1 MNARPFRQR
10 LLAASLSLLLTQPCW
25 LLAATA
31 GPELP
36 DPGTTSITRDQQIQL
51 GRQAAAEVYKQMP
64 VLPDSSPLTQYVRS
78 VGRRLVAQI
87 PQEYSWPYEFHVIP
101 EKEINAFALPGG
113 PMFVNAGA
121 IVAADNEAQLAGV
134 MAHEMS
140 HVYMQHSAKQASK
153 QAFTQGI
160 LGVLGAVVGGGT
172 AGTLA
177 RLGMQIGAGAIS
189 LRYSRNDEAQADA
202 VGAIIMY
209 RAGYDPRALAQFF
222 EKLESEGS
230 SGPQFL
236 SDHPNPGNRSAAID
250 REIAEWPPRSY
261 QSTSQAFVQAKQE
274 TTHMRLYTAQEIA
287 DGGKQGRWSQQNSQN
302 GSTPADLPPAS
313 SGPQGSA
320 NPTGNTNIG
329 GVSAQQV
336 RPSANLQALQHNAFT
351 ISYPDNW
358 QVFGN
363 PNSDVTIAPSAG
375 VGQNAIAYGV
385 VIGGSQDANADNLDQ
400 ATQNLVQNL
409 QQSNQNLRVS
419 GSARSVQVN
428 GVEGRSLDLIGT
440 SPVQKNGKPLSERD
454 WLVTLPRPQGGL
466 LYLVFIAPQS
476 SFNQFRPTYQ
486 RMLNSLQL
494 R

>member
-1 MNARPFRQR
+1 MNVRPFRQR
-10 LLAASLSLLLTQPCW
+10 IVAACVALLLTQPSW
-25 LLAATA
+25 LLGATT

-78 VGRRLVAQI
+78 VGKRLAAQI

-101 EKEINAFALPGG
+101 QKDINAFALPGG
-113 PMFVNAGA
+113 PMFVNVGA
-121 IVAADNEAQLAGV
+121 ILAADNEAQLAGV

-189 LRYSRNDEAQADA
+189 LKYSRNDEAQADA

-250 REIAEWPPRSY
+250 KEISEWPRRNY
-261 QSTSQAFVQAKQE
+261 QNNSDAFMQAKQE
-274 TTHMRLYTAQEIA
+274 ATHMRLYGAQEIA
-287 DGGKQGRWSQQNSQN
+287 DGAKQGRWQQQNSSS
-302 GSTPADLPPAS
+302 GATPADLPPAS
-313 SGPQGSA
+313 SDQQQSGAG
-320 NPTGNTNIG
+320 GNANIG
-329 GVSAQQV
+329 SVTAQQV
-336 RPSANLQALQHNAFT
+336 KPSSNLQPLQHNAFT

-358 QVFGN
+358 RVFGD
-363 PNSDVTIAPSAG
+363 PNSNVTIAPSAG

-385 VIGGSQDANADNLDQ
+385 IIGGSQDPNADTLDQ
-400 ATQNLVQNL
+400 ATQGLIQNL

-419 GSARSVQVN
+419 GSPRGIQVN
-428 GVEGRSLDLIGT
+428 GVEGRSVDLTGP
-440 SPVQKNGKPLSERD
+440 SPVQKNGKQLGERD

-466 LYLVFIAPQS
+466 LYLVFIAPQN

>member
-1 MNARPFRQR
+1 MNVRPFRQR
-10 LLAASLSLLLTQPCW
+10 ILAAFLTLLLTQPSW
-25 LLAATA
+25 LLGATA

-36 DPGTTSITRDQQIQL
+36 DPGTTAITREQQIQL

-78 VGRRLVAQI
+78 VGRKLVAQI

-113 PMFVNAGA
+113 PMFVNVGA

-153 QAFTQGI
+153 QAFTNGI
-160 LGVLGAVVGGGT
+160 LGVLGAIVGGGT

-189 LRYSRNDEAQADA
+189 LKYSRNDEAQADA

-209 RAGYDPRALAQFF
+209 KAGYDPRALAQFF

-250 REIAEWPPRSY
+250 KEIAEWPRKSY
-261 QSTSQAFVQAKQE
+261 QNNSEAFVQAKQE
-274 TTHMRLYTAQEIA
+274 ASHMRLYTAQEIA
-287 DGGKQGRWSQQNSQN
+287 DGAKQGRWAQQNSSS
-302 GSTPADLPPAS
+302 GATPANLPAPT
-313 SGPQGSA
+313 SGSQGSA
-320 NPTGNTNIG
+320 NPGGNANISS
-329 GVSAQQV
+329 VTPQQV
-336 RPSANLQALQHNAFT
+336 KPSSNLQPLQHNAFT

-358 QVFGN
+358 QVFGD

-385 VIGGSQDANADNLDQ
+385 VIGGSQDQNADSLDQ
-400 ATQNLVQNL
+400 ATQDLIRNL

-419 GSARSVQVN
+419 GSARTIQVN
-428 GVEGRSLDLIGT
+428 GVDGRSVDLTGT
-440 SPVQKNGKPLSERD
+440 SPVQKNGKPLNERD
-454 WLVTLPRPQGGL
+454 WLVTLPRPEGGL
-466 LYLVFIAPQS
+466 LYVIFIAPQN
-476 SFNQFRPTYQ
+476 SFNQFRGTYQ
-486 RMLNSLQL
+486 RMLNTLQL
-494 R
+494 K

>member
-1 MNARPFRQR
+1 MNVRPFRQR
-10 LLAASLSLLLTQPCW
+10 ILAACLTLLLTQPSW
-25 LLAATA
+25 LLGATT

-64 VLPDSSPLTQYVRS
+64 VLPDSSALTQYVRR
-78 VGRRLVAQI
+78 VGERLVAQI

-121 IVAADNEAQLAGV
+121 VLAADNEAQLAGV

-153 QAFTQGI
+153 QAFTNGI
-160 LGVLGAVVGGGT
+160 LGVLGAIVGGGT

-189 LRYSRNDEAQADA
+189 LKYSRNDEAQADA

-250 REIAEWPPRSY
+250 KEISEWPPRNY
-261 QSTSQAFVQAKQE
+261 QNNSQAFVQAKQE
-274 TTHMRLYTAQEIA
+274 ATHMRLYTAQEIA
-287 DGGKQGRWSQQNSQN
+287 DGAKQGRWAQQNSSS
-302 GSTPADLPPAS
+302 GATPANLPPAT
-313 SGPQGSA
+313 SGSQGSA
-320 NPTGNTNIG
+320 NPGGNANISS
-329 GVSAQQV
+329 VTPQQV
-336 RPSANLQALQHNAFT
+336 KPSSNLQLLQHNAFT

-358 QVFGN
+358 QVFGD
-363 PNSDVTIAPSAG
+363 PNSNVTIAPSAG

-385 VIGGSQDANADNLDQ
+385 VIGGSPDQNADSLDQ
-400 ATQNLVQNL
+400 ATQGMIKNL

-419 GSARSVQVN
+419 GSARSIQVN
-428 GVEGRSLDLIGT
+428 GVDGRSVYLTGT

-454 WLVTLPRPQGGL
+454 WLVTLPRQQGGL
-466 LYLVFIAPQS
+466 LYLIFIAPQN

-494 R
+494 K

>member
-1 MNARPFRQR
+1 MNARPIRHQVLAA
-10 LLAASLSLLLTQPCW
+10 LLALLLTQPSW
-25 LLAATA
+25 LLAATT

-36 DPGTTSITRDQQIQL
+36 DPGTTAITRDQQIQL

-78 VGRRLVAQI
+78 VGRKLVAQI

-140 HVYMQHSAKQASK
+140 HVYMQHSAKQATK
-153 QAFTQGI
+153 QSWIGLIGGLA
-160 LGVLGAVVGGGT
+160 GAITGSG
-172 AGTLA
+172 ALGTLA
-177 RLGMQIGAGAIS
+177 RAGIQIGAGAIS
-189 LRYSRNDEAQADA
+189 LKYSRNDESQADA

-230 SGPQFL
+230 GGPQFL

-250 REIAEWPPRSY
+250 KEISEWPQKNY
-261 QSTSQAFVQAKQE
+261 QNNSQGFVQAKQE
-274 TTHMRLYTAQEIA
+274 ATHMRLYTAQEIA
-287 DGGKQGRWSQQNSQN
+287 DGAKQGRWTQQNSSS
-302 GSTPADLPPAS
+302 GATPADLPPAT
-313 SGPQGSA
+313 SGEQGNVNAGGNA
-320 NPTGNTNIG
+320 NVASVTP
-329 GVSAQQV
+329 QQV
-336 RPSANLQALQHNAFT
+336 KPSGNLQSLQHNAFT

-385 VIGGSQDANADNLDQ
+385 VIGGSQDQNADTLDQ
-400 ATQNLVQNL
+400 ATQDLIQSL
-409 QQSNQNLRVS
+409 QQSNQNLRIS
-419 GSARSVQVN
+419 GSARTIQVN
-428 GVEGRSLDLIGT
+428 GIEGRSVDLTGT

-466 LYLVFIAPQS
+466 LYLVFIAPQN
-476 SFNQFRPTYQ
+476 SFNQLRPTYQ